1 MKPMAIFFLLTTLVI
16 ASASKA
22 HNGEDHSAPTPVSS
36 NVTVTSDR
44 PQRLP
49 DGRVFIPKTSQYTL
63 GLRTLMAVS
72 ASHAKTLVLNGHV
85 QADPS
90 AYGVVAATG
99 NGRLSAPDKGF
110 PALGSSVKKGQ
121 LLGWIEPVFDP
132 IEHGR
137 QTQQIADLNGRIA
150 VLQDRTNRFKG
161 LEDYVPK
168 NEREQVAAELAAA
181 RQSRQE
187 LMGSLNKR
195 QELRAP
201 ISGQLAQIHAPM
213 GSVLTAGQLIFTL
226 IDTSRLQIEAL
237 GFDLQLV
244 RDIHAASART
254 ARGDILAL
262 TPLGA
267 GVQLKEQALPIL
279 FRVDSGAK
287 ALAVGEP
294 LEVNVQVGGKIQGFA
309 LPLTA
314 LVNHPQGGSGVWLMM
329 GPEFFQLHRVVTQP
343 LDASHVVI
351 TQGVQAGDRVVVERA
366 ALISQI
372 R

>member
-1 MKPMAIFFLLTTLVI
+1 MKPFAKLLILATALI
-16 ASASKA
+16 SSALMA
-22 HNGEDHSAPTPVSS
+22 HNGEDHSAPTPMSS
-36 NVTVTSDR
+36 NVAITSDR

-72 ASHAKTLVLNGHV
+72 GTHAKTLVLNGHV

-90 AYGVVAATG
+90 AYGVVAAGG
-99 NGRLSAPDKGF
+99 NGRLSAPDQGF
-110 PALGSSVKKGQ
+110 PALGSPIKKGQ
-121 LLGWIEPVFDP
+121 LLGWIEPMFDP
-132 IEHGR
+132 IEQGR
-137 QTQQIADLNGRIA
+137 QTQQIADLDGRIA

-181 RQSRQE
+181 RQSRRE
-187 LMGSLNKR
+187 LQGSLNKR
-195 QELRAP
+195 LELRAP

-254 ARGDILAL
+254 ARGDILEL
-262 TPLGA
+262 SPLGA

-279 FRVDSGAK
+279 FRVDGGAK

-294 LEVNVQVGGKIQGFA
+294 LEVNVQVGGKVQGYA
-309 LPLTA
+309 LPIGA
-314 LVNHPQGGSGVWLMM
+314 LVNHPQGGSAVWLMM
-329 GPEFFQLHRVVTQP
+329 GPEFFQLHRVETQA

-351 TQGVQAGDRVVVERA
+351 TKGVQTGDRVVVERA